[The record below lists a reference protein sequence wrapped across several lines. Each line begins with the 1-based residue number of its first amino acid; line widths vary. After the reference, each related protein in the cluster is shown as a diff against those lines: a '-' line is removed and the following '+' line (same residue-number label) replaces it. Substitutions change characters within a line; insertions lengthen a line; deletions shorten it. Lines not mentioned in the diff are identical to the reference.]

1 MSVKEQLRQKNADD
15 VVVVAAYRTALT
27 KGGKGGFKDVKSD
40 FILRQLA
47 HEFIKKTQLD
57 PKLVQDIAIGN
68 VLHARG
74 GDFEHR
80 AALMSAGFPHTAS
93 FIAINRLCSSGL
105 MTISQ
110 IANKIKLGEIECG
123 VAGGV
128 ESMTKDYGPNALVA
142 IDAAY
147 AKDPEFLKTQIPMGI
162 TNENVCEKFNIA
174 RDVQDE
180 FAASSYNKAE
190 KAQKEGRFKDEILP
204 IEVFQED
211 DDDDDDEAEGEDDDD
226 DDVKEKKVWISEDEG
241 IRAGVTAAGLSKI
254 KPAFK
259 ENGVSSA
266 GNSSQVTDGAALVLL
281 MKRSFAEKHG
291 YKPVAKYLQTSIC
304 GVPPEIMGVGPAV
317 AIPKVLKA
325 LHLTIDDINVYEIN
339 EAFAGQCLYSIESC
353 GIPQEKVNKNGGAIA
368 LGHPM
373 GCTGAR
379 QYATILRLLEPGEFG
394 LTSMCIGTGMGAA
407 SVIIRE

>member
-1 MSVKEQLRQKNADD
+1 MSVKDQYRQKSPDD
-15 VVVVAAYRTALT
+15 VVIVAAYRTALT
-27 KGGKGGFKDVKSD
+27 KGGKGGFKDVRSD
-40 FILRQLA
+40 FILKQLTS
-47 HEFIKKTQLD
+47 EFIKKTNLD
-57 PKLVQDIAIGN
+57 PKLVQDVAIGN

-80 AALMSAGFPHTAS
+80 AALMAAGVPYTAS

-105 MTISQ
+105 MAISQ

-123 VAGGV
+123 LAGGV
-128 ESMTKDYGPNALVA
+128 ESMTKDYGPQALIS
-142 IDAAY
+142 IDPAY
-147 AKDPEFLKTQIPMGI
+147 AEDAEFKKTQIPMGI
-162 TNENVCEKFNIA
+162 TNENVCEKFNIPREA
-174 RDVQDE
+174 QDK
-180 FAASSYNKAE
+180 FAAASYNKAE

-204 IEVFQED
+204 IEVVQED
-211 DDDDDDEAEGEDDDD
+211 DDDDDEDENEDDDEP
-226 DDVKEKKVWISEDEG
+226 KEKKVWIDQDEG
-241 IRAGVTAAGLSKI
+241 IRPGVTAEKLGKI

-259 ENGVSSA
+259 ENGSSSA

-291 YKPVAKYLQTSIC
+291 FKPVAKYLSCSIS
-304 GVPPEIMGVGPAV
+304 GVPPEIMGIGPAV
-317 AIPKVLKA
+317 AIPKVLKQ
-325 LHLTIDDINVYEIN
+325 LDLKVDDIDVYEIN
-339 EAFAGQCLYSIESC
+339 EAFAGQCLYSIESV

-379 QYATILRLLEPGEFG
+379 QYATILRLLEPGQFG

-407 SVIIRE
+407 SVVVKE

>member
-1 MSVKEQLRQKNADD
+1 MSVKDQYRQKNPDD
-15 VVVVAAYRTALT
+15 VVIVAAYRTALT

-47 HEFIKKTQLD
+47 HEFIKKTNLD

-80 AALMSAGFPHTAS
+80 AALMSAGFPHTS
-93 FIAINRLCSSGL
+93 PFIAINRLCSSGL
-105 MTISQ
+105 MAISQ
-110 IANKIKLGEIECG
+110 VANKIRVGEIECG
-123 VAGGV
+123 IGGGV
-128 ESMTKDYGPNALVA
+128 ESMTKDYGPQALVQ
-142 IDAAY
+142 IDPAY
-147 AKDPEFLKTQIPMGI
+147 AENEEFKKTQIPMGI
-162 TNENVCEKFNIA
+162 TNENVCEKFNIK
-174 RDVQDE
+174 RDVQDQ

-204 IEVFQED
+204 IEVYQED
-211 DDDDDDEAEGEDDDD
+211 DDDDDDDENEDDDD
-226 DDVKEKKVWISEDEG
+226 DEPKEKKVWVSEDEG
-241 IRAGVTAAGLSKI
+241 IRPGVTAEKLGKI

-259 ENGVSSA
+259 ENGSSSA

-281 MKRSFAEKHG
+281 MKRSFAEKNG
-291 YKPVAKYLQTSIC
+291 YKPVAKYLQCSIC
-304 GVPPEIMGVGPAV
+304 GVPPEIMGIGPAV
-317 AIPKVLKA
+317 AIPKVLKQ
-325 LHLTIDDINVYEIN
+325 LDLKVDDIDVYEIN

-379 QYATILRLLEPGEFG
+379 QYATILRLLEPGQFG

-407 SVIIRE
+407 SVIIKE